1 MVLVHTKMMVLIKL
15 GILVVLLVGNGQ
27 LMITAVHKIM
37 KMVMVDN
44 VVGITMVLSIVVV
57 M

>member
-1 MVLVHTKMMVLIKL
+1 MMVLIKL